1 MLCLFAS
8 GAQRNERK
16 ETKFSISRSHL
27 GFRPNH
33 LVPENMFL
41 ASCTVLFYCNVQ
53 PARLYA
59 GGTRLIFFR
68 MHLVFFHQLFYNP
81 VYELPALV
89 TTVHSGKPH
98 YHTNIIQCRSYRFS
112 QFISN
117 SYGVWS
123 FFKIVHTGQNVFIP
137 GLRDRHFNQVHTNMV
152 PRGYYRDRMK
162 FCVVFFHSIQS
173 LTFVA

>member
-1 MLCLFAS
+1 MSFREWSAAKRAKRNKIFYLTISFRFSSQSSCS
-8 GAQRNERK
+8 GEHV
-16 ETKFSISRSHL
+16 FSIMH
-27 GFRPNH
+27 
-33 LVPENMFL
+33 
-41 ASCTVLFYCNVQ
+41 CIFYCNVQ

-89 TTVHSGKPH
+89 TAVHSGKPH

-137 GLRDRHFNQVHTNMV
+137 GLRGRHFNKVHTNMV
-152 PRGYYRDRMK
+152 PRGYYRDRM
-162 FCVVFFHSIQS
+162 
-173 LTFVA
+173 

>member
-68 MHLVFFHQLFYNP
+68 LPLVFFSP
-81 VYELPALV
+81 VVLQSRLRIACPGHCSTQRETPLPY
-89 TTVHSGKPH
+89 K
-98 YHTNIIQCRSYRFS
+98 YHT
-112 QFISN
+112 
-117 SYGVWS
+117 VPKLS
-123 FFKIVHTGQNVFIP
+123 FQPIY
-137 GLRDRHFNQVHTNMV
+137 LE
-152 PRGYYRDRMK
+152 
-162 FCVVFFHSIQS
+162 
-173 LTFVA
+173 